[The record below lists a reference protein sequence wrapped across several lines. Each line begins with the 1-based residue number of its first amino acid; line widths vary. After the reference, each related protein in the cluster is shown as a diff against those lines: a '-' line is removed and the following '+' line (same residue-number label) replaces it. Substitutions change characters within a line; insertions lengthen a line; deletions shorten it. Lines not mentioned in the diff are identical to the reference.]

1 MRPPAPWHE
10 RLQPRASEAATPWV
24 SGCNPVCLRCARFMG
39 VVRDGGDTLE
49 QPAEAVGAEAVGAE
63 AVGAEA
69 VGAGA
74 VGEEAVGAEA
84 VGAEATGPAEV
95 RPGAAAEA
103 GGAGGAA
110 GGEAADGAA
119 ETAAPSSGTAGAALR
134 ARCGPVWARHNAAV
148 ARAGAAGAHC
158 SSLVPPPEAEAGRL
172 SDSGAMAAGE
182 VAGAR
187 KAGEREETPSCR
199 GCGVALRPAV
209 LMFGDDDPALLARL
223 RARGDAYQRWE
234 EQMEAAV
241 SLQGRGGAGSGGGDS
256 GGDGDGGRDAD
267 GGGASGGPCY
277 LLVVITRTM

>member
-10 RLQPRASEAATPWV
+10 RLQPCGSEAATPWV
-24 SGCNPVCLRCARFMG
+24 SGCNPMCLRCARFMG
-39 VVRDGGDTLE
+39 VVHGGDDTLE
-49 QPAEAVGAEAVGAE
+49 QPAEAVGAEVVGAEAVGAE

-69 VGAGA
+69 TGA
-74 VGEEAVGAEA
+74 
-84 VGAEATGPAEV
+84 AEV

-110 GGEAADGAA
+110 GDEAADGAA
-119 ETAAPSSGTAGAALR
+119 ESAAPSSGTAGAALR

-187 KAGEREETPSCR
+187 KAGEREATPSCR

-241 SLQGRGGAGSGGGDS
+241 SLPGKGGAGSGGGDS
-256 GGDGDGGRDAD
+256 GGDGGRAAD

>member
-49 QPAEAVGAEAVGAE
+49 QPAEAVGAEAVGE
-63 AVGAEA
+63 
-69 VGAGA
+69 
-74 VGEEAVGAEA
+74 EA
-84 VGAEATGPAEV
+84 VGAEATGAAEV

-110 GGEAADGAA
+110 GDEAADGAA
-119 ETAAPSSGTAGAALR
+119 ESGAPSSGTAGAALR

-241 SLQGRGGAGSGGGDS
+241 SLPCRGGAGSGGGDS
-256 GGDGDGGRDAD
+256 GGAGSGGGRDAD
-267 GGGASGGPCY
+267 GGGASGGPVTY
-277 LLVVITRTM
+277 

>member
-1 MRPPAPWHE
+1 
-10 RLQPRASEAATPWV
+10 
-24 SGCNPVCLRCARFMG
+24 
-39 VVRDGGDTLE
+39 
-49 QPAEAVGAEAVGAE
+49 
-63 AVGAEA
+63 
-69 VGAGA
+69 
-74 VGEEAVGAEA
+74 
-84 VGAEATGPAEV
+84 
-95 RPGAAAEA
+95 
-103 GGAGGAA
+103 
-110 GGEAADGAA
+110 
-119 ETAAPSSGTAGAALR
+119 
-134 ARCGPVWARHNAAV
+134 VWARHNAAV

-187 KAGEREETPSCR
+187 KAGEQREETPSCR

-267 GGGASGGPCY
+267 GGGASGGPVTY
-277 LLVVITRTM
+277 

>member
-1 MRPPAPWHE
+1 M
-10 RLQPRASEAATPWV
+10 
-24 SGCNPVCLRCARFMG
+24 CLRCARFMG

-69 VGAGA
+69 VGAEA
-74 VGEEAVGAEA
+74 VGAHAVGVEAVGAEA
-84 VGAEATGPAEV
+84 VGAEATGVAEV

-119 ETAAPSSGTAGAALR
+119 ESAAPSSGTPGAALR

-187 KAGEREETPSCR
+187 KAGEQREETPSCR

-241 SLQGRGGAGSGGGDS
+241 SLPGRGGGGSGGGDR
-256 GGDGDGGRDAD
+256 GGDGDSGRAAD
-267 GGGASGGPCY
+267 GGGASGGPVTY
-277 LLVVITRTM
+277 